1 MGPTCRYMELGLPG
15 MRSLLLLCDSADIV
29 PQVIE
34 FVKGHVAFP
43 GSASAT
49 GAWSSEDHHLAIY
62 MDVLGPM
69 PRALLER
76 GARTS
81 EFFDDQGRLLRMRG
95 MGYTGLKDLMDG
107 TQWPLTRPDGM
118 NDAEMAMFVDFLQGA
133 LTLDPEH
140 RKTAEE
146 LLQHEWLQ

>member
-1 MGPTCRYMELGLPG
+1 
-15 MRSLLLLCDSADIV
+15 
-29 PQVIE
+29 
-34 FVKGHVAFP
+34 
-43 GSASAT
+43 
-49 GAWSSEDHHLAIY
+49 
-62 MDVLGPM
+62 M

-81 EFFDDQGRLLRMRG
+81 EFFDDQGQLLRMRG

-118 NDAEMAMFVDFLQGA
+118 DDAEMAMFVDFLQGA